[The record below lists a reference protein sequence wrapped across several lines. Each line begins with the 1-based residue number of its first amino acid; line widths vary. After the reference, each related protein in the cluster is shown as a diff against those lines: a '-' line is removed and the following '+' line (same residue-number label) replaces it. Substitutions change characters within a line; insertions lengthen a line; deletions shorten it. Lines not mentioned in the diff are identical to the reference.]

1 MSFLEQFVDEIECR
15 ERAEDMHFSTYFIPS
30 YYQPLEDS
38 PQ

>member
-1 MSFLEQFVDEIECR
+1 MTFLEQFVDELSAKE
-15 ERAEDMHFSTYFIPS
+15 EAEDMHFSTYFVPP